1 MNKPITIIG
10 AGGSIANCLVP
21 LITQKNEPL
30 RLLSRS
36 GYTIAGADCRK
47 VDVSN
52 QKELSA
58 AIKDSR
64 VVILLVGIEYST
76 AQWQVQW
83 PKIMDNCITACIEN
97 NVPFIFFDNVYMY
110 GQVDGIMTESTPF
123 NPCSKKG
130 EIRATI
136 ASHLLQQVKKNNIR
150 ASIARA
156 ADFYGPYAEEKSFF
170 HQLVLKN
177 LREGKKAQWMVNAK
191 VPHSFSFTLD
201 MAQGLYM
208 LAHDENTL
216 NQTWHMPTASP
227 ALSGEAMIAMA
238 AELMGG
244 NAKYMNLSKWM
255 VKSFGWFN
263 KVVGESVE
271 MLYQYEHPYH
281 FSSEKFEK
289 HFNFKPTS
297 YHDGLKASIDFYKK
311 NIG

>member
-1 MNKPITIIG
+1 MNKPITIVG

-21 LITQKNEPL
+21 LIIEKNEPL

-36 GYTIAGADCRK
+36 GYSTMGADCRK

-52 QKELSA
+52 QKELSL
-58 AIKDSR
+58 AIKDSK
-64 VVILLVGIEYST
+64 VVILLVGIEYTT
-76 AQWQVQW
+76 AQWQINW

-110 GQVDGIMTESTPF
+110 GQVEGIMTESTPF

-136 ASHLLQQVKKNNIR
+136 ASHLLQQIKKNNIR

-156 ADFYGPYAEEKSFF
+156 ADFYGPQAEEKSFL

-177 LREGKKAQWMVNAK
+177 LRAGKKAQWMVNAK
-191 VPHSFSFTLD
+191 VPHAFSYTHD
-201 MAQGLYM
+201 MAKGLYL

-227 ALSGEAMIAMA
+227 AHTGEEIIALA
-238 AELMGG
+238 ANLMGQ
-244 NAKYMNLSKWM
+244 NNKYMNLSKWM
-255 VKSFGWFN
+255 IKSVGWFN

-271 MLYQYEHPYH
+271 MLYQYEYPYL

-289 HFNFKPTS
+289 YFNYKPIS
-297 YHDGLKASIDFYKK
+297 YEQGLRETNLFYKK
-311 NIG
+311 

>member
-21 LITQKNEPL
+21 LIIEKNEPL

-36 GYTIAGADCRK
+36 GYSIMGADCRK

-52 QKELSA
+52 QKELTV
-58 AIKDSR
+58 AIKDSK
-64 VVILLVGIEYST
+64 VVILLVGIEYTT
-76 AQWQVQW
+76 AQWQIQW

-110 GQVDGIMTESTPF
+110 GKVDGIMTESTPF

-156 ADFYGPYAEEKSFF
+156 ADFYGPQAEEKSFF

-177 LREGKKAQWMVNAK
+177 LQAGKKAQWMVNAK
-191 VPHSFSFTLD
+191 VPHSFSYTHD
-201 MAQGLYM
+201 MAKGLYL

-216 NQTWHMPTASP
+216 NQTWHMPTAKP
-227 ALSGEAMIAMA
+227 ALTGEEMIAMSA
-238 AELMGG
+238 NLMGQ
-244 NAKYMNLSKWM
+244 NNKYMNLSKWM
-255 VKSFGWFN
+255 IKSFGWFN

-271 MLYQYEHPYH
+271 MLYQYEHPYL
-281 FSSEKFEK
+281 FSSEKFEN

-297 YHDGLKASIDFYKK
+297 YHDGLKTTIDFYAQK
-311 NIG
+311 

>member
-1 MNKPITIIG
+1 MNKAITIIG

-21 LITQKNEPL
+21 LILEKKEPL
-30 RLLSRS
+30 RLISRS
-36 GYTIAGADCRK
+36 GYTINGADCRK
-47 VDVSN
+47 ADVGN
-52 QKELSA
+52 QKELSL
-58 AIKDSR
+58 AIKDSK
-64 VVILLVGIEYST
+64 VVILLVGIEYT
-76 AQWQVQW
+76 TTQWQVQW

-170 HQLVLKN
+170 HQMVLKN
-177 LREGKKAQWMVNAK
+177 LRAGKKAQWMINAK
-191 VPHSFSFTLD
+191 VPHSFSYTHD
-201 MAQGLYM
+201 MAKGLYL
-208 LAHDENTL
+208 LAHDESTL

-227 ALSGEAMIAMA
+227 ALSGEEMIAMA
-238 AELMGG
+238 AKIMGA
-244 NAKYMNLSKWM
+244 NSNYMNLSKWM
-255 VKSFGWFN
+255 IKSFGWFN
-263 KVVGESVE
+263 KIVGESVE
-271 MLYQYEHPYH
+271 MLYQYEYPYL

-289 HFNFKPTS
+289 HFNIKPTS
-297 YHDGLKASIDFYKK
+297 YEQGLKETMVFY
-311 NIG
+311 NR

>member
-21 LITQKNEPL
+21 LIIEKNEPL

-36 GYTIAGADCRK
+36 GYSITGADCRK
-47 VDVSN
+47 ADVSN
-52 QKELSA
+52 QKELSI
-58 AIKDSR
+58 AIKDSK
-64 VVILLVGIEYST
+64 VVILLVGIEYTT
-76 AQWQVQW
+76 AQWQIQW

-156 ADFYGPYAEEKSFF
+156 ADFYGPQAEEKSFF

-177 LREGKKAQWMVNAK
+177 LRAGKKAQWMVNAK
-191 VPHSFSFTLD
+191 VPHSFSYTHD
-201 MAQGLYM
+201 MAKGLYL
-208 LAHDENTL
+208 LANDESTL
-216 NQTWHMPTASP
+216 NQTWHMPTAKP
-227 ALSGEAMIAMA
+227 ALTGEEMIALA
-238 AELMGG
+238 ANLMGQ
-244 NAKYMNLSKWM
+244 NNKYMSLSKWM
-255 VKSFGWFN
+255 IKSFGWFN

-271 MLYQYEHPYH
+271 MLYQYEHPYL

-297 YHDGLKASIDFYKK
+297 YQEGLKATVDFYK
-311 NIG
+311 

>member
-1 MNKPITIIG
+1 MNKPITIVG

-21 LITQKNEPL
+21 LIIEKNEPL

-36 GYTIAGADCRK
+36 GSSTMGADCRK

-52 QKELSA
+52 QKELSL
-58 AIKDSR
+58 AIKDSK
-64 VVILLVGIEYST
+64 VVILLVGIEYTT
-76 AQWQVQW
+76 AQWHTNW

-136 ASHLLQQVKKNNIR
+136 ASHLLQQIKKNNIR

-156 ADFYGPYAEEKSFF
+156 ADFYGPQAEEKSFL

-177 LREGKKAQWMVNAK
+177 LRAGKKAQWMVNAK
-191 VPHSFSFTLD
+191 VPHSLSYTHD
-201 MAQGLYM
+201 MAKGLYL

-216 NQTWHMPTASP
+216 NQTWHMPTAKP
-227 ALSGEAMIAMA
+227 ALTGEEMIALA
-238 AELMGG
+238 ANLMGQ
-244 NAKYMNLSKWM
+244 NNKYMNLSKWM
-255 VKSFGWFN
+255 IKSFGWFN

-271 MLYQYEHPYH
+271 MLYQYEYPYL
-281 FSSEKFEK
+281 FSSEKFET

-297 YHDGLKASIDFYKK
+297 YQDGLKATVDFYAQK
-311 NIG
+311 

>member
-21 LITQKNEPL
+21 LIIQNNEPL

-36 GYTIAGADCRK
+36 GVTTAGAEGRK
-47 VDVSN
+47 VDVLN
-52 QKELSA
+52 QKELSL
-58 AIKDSR
+58 AIKNSKI
-64 VVILLVGIEYST
+64 VILLVGIEYTT
-76 AQWQVQW
+76 AQWQSNW

-97 NVPFIFFDNVYMY
+97 NVPFLFFDNVYMY
-110 GQVDGIMTESTPF
+110 GHVEGIMTESTPF

-136 ASHLLQQVKKNNIR
+136 ASHLLQQIKKNNIR

-191 VPHSFSFTLD
+191 VPHSFSYTYD
-201 MAQGLYM
+201 MAKGIYM

-216 NQTWHMPTASP
+216 NQTWHMPTSAP
-227 ALSGEAMIAMA
+227 ALSGEELITMA
-238 AELMGG
+238 AKLMGG
-244 NAKYMNLSKWM
+244 NSKYMNLSKWM
-255 VKSFGWFN
+255 IKTFGLFN
-263 KVVGESVE
+263 KVVGETVE

-289 HFNFKPTS
+289 YFNFQPTG
-297 YHDGLKASIDFYKK
+297 YEEGLKNTIEFYKK
-311 NIG
+311 

>member
-21 LITQKNEPL
+21 LIVEKKEPL

-36 GYTIAGADCRK
+36 GYTTDAADCRK
-47 VDVSN
+47 VNVEDL
-52 QKELSA
+52 KELSFA
-58 AIKDSR
+58 VKNSK
-64 VVILLVGIEYST
+64 VVILLVGIDYST
-76 AQWQVQW
+76 VQWQAKW

-110 GQVDGIMTESTPF
+110 GQVEGIMTESTPF

-136 ASHLLQQVKKNNIR
+136 ASHLIQQIKKNNIR

-156 ADFYGPYAEEKSFF
+156 ADFYGPHCEEKSFF

-177 LREGKKAQWMVNAK
+177 LRANKKAQWMVNAK
-191 VPHSFSFTLD
+191 VPHSFSYTLD
-201 MAQGLYM
+201 LAKGLYL

-227 ALSGEAMIAMA
+227 ALTGEQLIAIA
-238 AELMGG
+238 AKLMGT
-244 NAKYMNLSKWM
+244 NTSYTNLSKWM
-255 VKSFGWFN
+255 IKTFGMFN
-263 KVVGESVE
+263 KVVGESIE

-289 HFNFKPTS
+289 YFNFIPTS
-297 YHDGLKASIDFYKK
+297 YEQGLKDTIDFYQKK
-311 NIG
+311 

>member
-1 MNKPITIIG
+1 MNKPITIVG

-21 LITQKNEPL
+21 LIIEKNEPL

-36 GYTIAGADCRK
+36 GYSTMGADCRK

-52 QKELSA
+52 QKELSV
-58 AIKDSR
+58 AIKDSK
-64 VVILLVGIEYST
+64 VVILLVGIEYTT
-76 AQWQVQW
+76 AQWQINW

-110 GQVDGIMTESTPF
+110 GQVEGIMTESTPF

-156 ADFYGPYAEEKSFF
+156 ADFYGPQAEEKSFL

-177 LREGKKAQWMVNAK
+177 LRAGKKAQWMVNAK
-191 VPHSFSFTLD
+191 VPHSLSYTLD
-201 MAQGLYM
+201 MAKGLYL
-208 LAHDENTL
+208 LAHDESTL

-227 ALSGEAMIAMA
+227 ALTGEEMIALA
-238 AELMGG
+238 ANLMGQ
-244 NAKYMNLSKWM
+244 NNKYMNLSKWM
-255 VKSFGWFN
+255 IKSFGWFN

-271 MLYQYEHPYH
+271 MLYQYEHPYL
-281 FSSEKFEK
+281 FNSEKFEK

-297 YHDGLKASIDFYKK
+297 YQDGLKATVDFYAQK
-311 NIG
+311 

>member
-21 LITQKNEPL
+21 LITEKNEPL

-36 GYTIAGADCRK
+36 GYSINGADCRK

-52 QKELSA
+52 QKELSI
-58 AIKDSR
+58 AIKDSK
-64 VVILLVGIEYST
+64 VVILLVGIEYTT
-76 AQWQVQW
+76 AQWQIQW

-136 ASHLLQQVKKNNIR
+136 ASHLLQQIKKNNIR

-156 ADFYGPYAEEKSFF
+156 ADFYGPHAEEKSFF
-170 HQLVLKN
+170 HQMVLKN

-191 VPHSFSFTLD
+191 VPHSFSYTHD
-201 MAQGLYM
+201 MAKGLYL

-216 NQTWHMPTASP
+216 NQTWHMPTAIP
-227 ALSGEAMIAMA
+227 ALTGEEMIALA
-238 AELMGG
+238 ANLMGQ
-244 NAKYMNLSKWM
+244 NNKYMSLSKWM
-255 VKSFGWFN
+255 IKSFGWFN

-297 YHDGLKASIDFYKK
+297 YEQGLRETNLFYKK
-311 NIG
+311 

>member
-1 MNKPITIIG
+1 
-10 AGGSIANCLVP
+10 
-21 LITQKNEPL
+21 
-30 RLLSRS
+30 
-36 GYTIAGADCRK
+36 
-47 VDVSN
+47 
-52 QKELSA
+52 
-58 AIKDSR
+58 
-64 VVILLVGIEYST
+64 LVGIEYTT
-76 AQWQVQW
+76 AQWQIQW

-110 GQVDGIMTESTPF
+110 GKVDGIMTESTPF

-156 ADFYGPYAEEKSFF
+156 ADFYGPQAEEKSFF

-177 LREGKKAQWMVNAK
+177 LRAGKKAQWMVNAK
-191 VPHSFSFTLD
+191 VPHSFSYTHD
-201 MAQGLYM
+201 MAKGLYL

-216 NQTWHMPTASP
+216 NQTWHMPTAKP
-227 ALSGEAMIAMA
+227 ALTGEEMIAIA
-238 AELMGG
+238 ANLMGQ
-244 NAKYMNLSKWM
+244 NNKYMNLSKWM
-255 VKSFGWFN
+255 IKSFGWFN

-289 HFNFKPTS
+289 HFNYKPTS
-297 YHDGLKASIDFYKK
+297 YEQGLRETNLFYKK
-311 NIG
+311 

>member
-21 LITQKNEPL
+21 LIIANNEPL

-36 GYTIAGADCRK
+36 GYSTSGADCRK

-52 QKELSA
+52 QKELATAVKGS
-58 AIKDSR
+58 K
-64 VVILLVGIEYST
+64 VVILLVGIEYVT
-76 AQWQVQW
+76 AVWQAQW
-83 PKIMDNCITACIEN
+83 PKIMDNCISACIEN

-110 GQVDGIMTESTPF
+110 GKVDGVMTESTPF

-177 LREGKKAQWMVNAK
+177 LRAGKKAQWMMNPK
-191 VPHSFSFTLD
+191 VPHSFSYTHD
-201 MAQGLYM
+201 MAKGLYM
-208 LAHDENTL
+208 LAQDESTL

-227 ALSGEAMIAMA
+227 AISGEEMIALA
-238 AELMGG
+238 AQMMGG

-255 VKSFGWFN
+255 IQTFGWFN

-271 MLYQYEHPYH
+271 MLYQYEHPYI

-289 HFNFKPTS
+289 HFGYTPTS
-297 YHDGLKASIDFYKK
+297 YAAGLKETIDFYKK
-311 NIG
+311 

>member
-21 LITQKNEPL
+21 LIVQGNEAL
-30 RLLSRS
+30 RLISRS
-36 GYTIAGADCRK
+36 GYQTAGAESRK

-52 QKELSA
+52 QKELSN
-58 AIKDSR
+58 AIKGSK
-64 VVILLVGIEYST
+64 VVILLVGIEYTT
-76 AQWQVQW
+76 AQWQLQW
-83 PKIMDNCITACIEN
+83 PKIMDNCITSCIEN

-110 GQVDGIMTESTPF
+110 GKVDGIMTESTPF

-130 EIRATI
+130 EIRANI
-136 ASHLLQQVKKNNIR
+136 ASHLIQQIKKNNIR

-177 LREGKKAQWMVNAK
+177 LRAGKKAQWMMNAK
-191 VPHSFSFTLD
+191 VPHSFSYTHD
-201 MAQGLYM
+201 MAKGLYL

-227 ALSGEAMIAMA
+227 ALSGEELISIAA
-238 AELMGG
+238 NLMGTQ
-244 NAKYMNLSKWM
+244 AKYMNLSKWM
-255 VKSFGWFN
+255 IKSFGWFN

-271 MLYQYEHPYH
+271 MLYQYEVPYH

-289 HFNFKPTS
+289 HFNYKPTS
-297 YHDGLKASIDFYKK
+297 YHDGLKATIDFYNKP
-311 NIG
+311 

>member
-21 LITQKNEPL
+21 LIIANNEPL

-36 GYTIAGADCRK
+36 GYSTSGADCRK

-52 QKELSA
+52 QKELATAVKGS
-58 AIKDSR
+58 K
-64 VVILLVGIEYST
+64 VVILLVGIEYT
-76 AQWQVQW
+76 TAIWQAQWPQ
-83 PKIMDNCITACIEN
+83 IMDNCISACIEN

-110 GQVDGIMTESTPF
+110 GKVDGVMTESTPF

-177 LREGKKAQWMVNAK
+177 LRAGKKAQWMMNPK
-191 VPHSFSFTLD
+191 VPHSFSYTHD
-201 MAQGLYM
+201 MAKGLYM
-208 LAHDENTL
+208 LAQDESTL

-227 ALSGEAMIAMA
+227 AISGEEMIALA
-238 AELMGG
+238 AQMMGG

-255 VKSFGWFN
+255 IQTFGWFN

-271 MLYQYEHPYH
+271 MLYQYEHPYI

-289 HFNFKPTS
+289 HFGYTPTS
-297 YHDGLKASIDFYKK
+297 YAAGLKETIDFYKK
-311 NIG
+311 

>member
-21 LITQKNEPL
+21 LIIQNNEPL

-36 GYTIAGADCRK
+36 GATTAGAEGRK
-47 VDVSN
+47 VDVLN
-52 QKELSA
+52 QKELSL
-58 AIKDSR
+58 AIKNSK
-64 VVILLVGIEYST
+64 VVILLVGIEYTT
-76 AQWQVQW
+76 AQWQSNW
-83 PKIMDNCITACIEN
+83 PKIMDNSITACIEN
-97 NVPFIFFDNVYMY
+97 NVPLIFFDNVYMY
-110 GQVDGIMTESTPF
+110 GHVEGIMTESTPF

-136 ASHLLQQVKKNNIR
+136 AYHLLQQIKKNNIR

-191 VPHSFSFTLD
+191 VPHSFSYTHD
-201 MAQGLYM
+201 MAKGIYM

-216 NQTWHMPTASP
+216 NQTWHMPTSAP
-227 ALSGEAMIAMA
+227 ALSGEELIIMA
-238 AELMGG
+238 AKLMGG
-244 NAKYMNLSKWM
+244 NSKYMNLSKWM
-255 VKSFGWFN
+255 IKSFGLFN
-263 KVVGESVE
+263 KVVGETVE

-289 HFNFKPTS
+289 YFNFQPTG
-297 YHDGLKASIDFYKK
+297 YEEGLKNTIEFYKK
-311 NIG
+311 